1 MKVRFCARIDGS
13 RSQLLFIAREVRF
26 QRVRHTCGKG
36 SSAVKDRSGTTSVS
50 VNMTVAPVG
59 SELTVVATHL
69 TLARTT
75 SIQRDERN
83 TPVTETFADGW
94 YIFK

>member
-1 MKVRFCARIDGS
+1 
-13 RSQLLFIAREVRF
+13 
-26 QRVRHTCGKG
+26 
-36 SSAVKDRSGTTSVS
+36 
-50 VNMTVAPVG
+50 MTVAPVG
-59 SELTVVATHL
+59 SELTVVATQL

-75 SIQRDERN
+75 SIHRDERN